1 MSGKCRVRH
10 LGYCVLS
17 YSLGD
22 RDELVDIRL
31 VCLSLLPKMTRLT
44 TVLFYQKP
52 YKKFKNYAPSPLYKQ
67 ILPAGLKDAV
77 STKGEGR
84 KGEGLSDNEGDIDR
98 HYHIMCLVVVV

>member
-1 MSGKCRVRH
+1 MKMNED
-10 LGYCVLS
+10 
-17 YSLGD
+17 SLGD
-22 RDELVDIRL
+22 RDELVDIRPSLIRL
-31 VCLSLLPKMTRLT
+31 VCLRLLPKMTRLT

-98 HYHIMCLVVVV
+98 HYVFLFAVICDAAILLS